1 MKIDH
6 IKPADIESTSM
17 RIIREE
23 LAQRG
28 KELPEDL
35 APVVMRVI
43 HATADFEYAD
53 TMTFSPEAIEKGR
66 AAIRRGARIVTDT
79 NMALAGI
86 NKKALAQW
94 GGEAL
99 CFMAD
104 PEVAQEAQARGLTR
118 AAVSM
123 QKAAGLEGE
132 TIFAIGN
139 APTALLALKELMEQT
154 SFRPALIIGVP
165 VGFVNVVSAK
175 EQIMET
181 DVPWIVNRGRKGGSG
196 VAAAICNALL
206 YGMRQGF
213 TTGSCAA
220 AAAAAAAQ
228 MLLTGK
234 IVQEAEIRTPGGPIF
249 RAQILNQE
257 IRRGEGSR
265 APVSCRCAVRK
276 DGGDDPDITTG
287 TLIKAEVSWSEEPG
301 ITIDGGIGIGRVTKP
316 GLDQPVGAAAINH
329 VPREMIAGNVR
340 RVWDAWKKERAAAT
354 AGNSADSPDAGADA
368 AAGNSA
374 DSPDAWP
381 EAAAAGLRILISAP
395 EGEALAERTF
405 NPKLGIVGGISILGT
420 TGIVEPMSDRAVVET
435 IRAQLSVL
443 KAEGRKYAVMAPG
456 NYGLAFLTQQYGLQ
470 EEKVILISNYAAEA
484 AQLAAEAG
492 FEGIL
497 LAGHIGKLVK
507 IAGGARNT
515 HSLYGDRRME
525 VLWEI
530 ARDLCREEDRDALQ
544 RELADCVM
552 TDAALQ
558 VLDRYGVKEKAAQ
571 EMAGRIC
578 HYLGEWSG
586 GRLRTETI
594 VFSNRDRELVRT
606 QGALELL
613 GGELS

>member
-6 IKPADIESTSM
+6 IKPADIESASM

-139 APTALLALKELMEQT
+139 APTALLTLKELMEQT

-234 IVQEAEIRTPGGPIF
+234 IVQEAAIRTPKGPIF

-257 IRRGEGSR
+257 IRRGEGSHT
-265 APVSCRCAVRK
+265 PVSCRCAVRK

-287 TLIKAEVSWSEEPG
+287 TLIEAEVSWSEEPG

-354 AGNSADSPDAGADA
+354 A
-368 AAGNSA
+368 
-374 DSPDAWP
+374 
-381 EAAAAGLRILISAP
+381 AGLRILISAP

-443 KAEGRKYAVMAPG
+443 KAEGRRYAVMAPG

-470 EEKVILISNYAAEA
+470 EEKVVLISNYAAEA
-484 AQLAAEAG
+484 VQLAAEAG

-515 HSLYGDRRME
+515 HSMYGDRRME

-613 GGELS
+613 QGELL

>member
-6 IKPADIESTSM
+6 IKPADIESASM
-17 RIIREE
+17 QIIREE
-23 LAQRG
+23 LARRG
-28 KELPEDL
+28 KELPEDQ

-165 VGFVNVVSAK
+165 VGFVNVVNAK

-234 IVQEAEIRTPGGPIF
+234 IVQEAAIRTPKGPIF

-287 TLIKAEVSWSEEPG
+287 TLIEAEVSWSEEPG
-301 ITIDGGIGIGRVTKP
+301 ITVDGGTGIGRVTKP

-329 VPREMIAGNVR
+329 VPREMIAGNVL
-340 RVWDAWKKERAAAT
+340 RVWDAWKKERLAET
-354 AGNSADSPDAGADA
+354 AGNSADSSDAG
-368 AAGNSA
+368 
-374 DSPDAWP
+374 PD
-381 EAAAAGLRILISAP
+381 AAAAGLRILISAP

-470 EEKVILISNYAAEA
+470 EEKVVLISNYAAEA
-484 AQLAAEAG
+484 VQLAAEAG

-571 EMAGRIC
+571 KMAGRIC

-594 VFSNRDRELVRT
+594 VFSNKDRELVRT

-613 GGELS
+613 GGDLS